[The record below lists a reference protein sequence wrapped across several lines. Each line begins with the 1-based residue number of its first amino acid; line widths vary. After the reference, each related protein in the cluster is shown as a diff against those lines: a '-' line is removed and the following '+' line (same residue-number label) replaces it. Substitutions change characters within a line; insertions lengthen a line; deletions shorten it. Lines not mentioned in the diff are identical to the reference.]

1 MGAGPMHSMLAA
13 VLMPAR
19 AHHISAAGCR
29 IGGPQAFHP
38 LTSATKRAP
47 ECAASEA
54 TLGHLF
60 ISSFFARPSSAAVF
74 SLPYDSM
81 TVAIQATTPATFE
94 IKSANL
100 PLVALLLKSTDL
112 VALARELEA
121 RFGDIPDFF
130 DQDALMIDLSPLQ
143 AAAQA
148 GQLVGEIDFP
158 SLITLLGSYQLV
170 PISVKGGSPVQM
182 AAALQAGLLPVPDAH
197 LVAARPVPMTAAA
210 PAEPVHTPPPVPQGA
225 MVIDKP
231 LRSGQQVYARGRD
244 LVVLSMVNAGA
255 EVIADG
261 HIHVYAPLRGKA
273 MAGARGNAD
282 ARIFSL
288 ALEAELLS
296 IAGVYRTSEHPLPPG
311 MAGKPTQ
318 VRLVPGDEGDKL
330 VMNVMTA

>member
-1 MGAGPMHSMLAA
+1 
-13 VLMPAR
+13 
-19 AHHISAAGCR
+19 
-29 IGGPQAFHP
+29 
-38 LTSATKRAP
+38 
-47 ECAASEA
+47 
-54 TLGHLF
+54 
-60 ISSFFARPSSAAVF
+60 
-74 SLPYDSM
+74 M

-143 AAAQA
+143 AAAQR
-148 GQLVGEIDFP
+148 GQPVGEIDFP
-158 SLITLLGSYQLV
+158 ALITLLGSYQLV
-170 PISVKGGSPVQM
+170 PLSVKGGNAAQM

-197 LVAARPVPMTAAA
+197 LLPTRPA
-210 PAEPVHTPPPVPQGA
+210 PAEPAHTPAVPPPAPQGA

-244 LVVLSMVNAGA
+244 LVVLAMVNAGA

-273 MAGARGNAD
+273 MAGARGNGD

-296 IAGVYRTSEHPLPPG
+296 IAGVYRTSEHPLPAG

-318 VRLVPGDEGDKL
+318 VRLVPGEEGDKL